1 MQFDINSYFVGK
13 GEAFHCLMC
22 SYNLLF
28 TRILFESFVY
38 NLDGRIY
45 GKTIQRAFI
54 LCSISQPVSLEPAGP
69 LSYYSYPLSP
79 LPPSRE
85 ECSHNLYNRQE
96 EALCW
101 AFTTRNIDNKDPIM
115 CIVQKPMF
123 PDGFFLPF
131 SLFENISL

>member
-13 GEAFHCLMC
+13 GEAFHCLLC

-79 LPPSRE
+79 PPSRE

-115 CIVQKPMF
+115 YCTKTYVSRWL
-123 PDGFFLPF
+123 FLQF
-131 SLFENISL
+131 SLFENISLTK